1 MAVSNACYCTREEVQ
16 RALDIKPTQIDA
28 LRVDRALETA
38 RDDIEAL
45 THRRFYNVIETHY
58 FDWPNYQYAYPW
70 RIWMDAAELADVTV
84 NVPVVKSG
92 TTTITPANI
101 FWGNPVYPVAPYTY
115 FELNRSTNSS
125 FGISSTPQRDVSVT
139 GTFGYWIKTTAA
151 GNLGAAI
158 TDTTGTSVTVTN
170 SNSHGVGDVMTVDSE
185 SLLVQDR
192 NWVTTAQT
200 QVSGATTAST
210 ADNALTVSG
219 GTFYAGETLLLDSE
233 QMLITSVTSPV
244 LTVKRAWN
252 GTVLATHSGATIY
265 AGRLLSVGRGFGG
278 TTAATHSNNAAVTI
292 ATIPGSVKS
301 LAIAEALNIIQQ
313 ETSGYARQVGEPG
326 AAIPATGG
334 SIPDLRDQ
342 VYQRYG
348 RKVRRRVI

>member
-1 MAVSNACYCTREEVQ
+1 VAVSNACYCTREEVQ

-45 THRRFYNVIETHY
+45 THRRFYNVLETR
-58 FDWPNYQYAYPW
+58 FVDWPNYDYAYPW
-70 RIWMDAAELADVTV
+70 RVWLDAAELADITST
-84 NVPVVKSG
+84 VPVVTTG
-92 TTTITPANI
+92 TEVIPADNL
-101 FWGNPVYPVAPYTY
+101 FWGNPKYPYPPFNYV
-115 FELNRSTNSS
+115 EINRSTNSS
-125 FGISSTPQRDVSVT
+125 FGVSTTPQRDISILGV
-139 GTFGYWIKTTAA
+139 FGYWNRTTAA
-151 GNLGAAI
+151 GNLAAAI

-170 SNSHGVGDVMTVDSE
+170 SNSPGVGDVMIVNSE
-185 SLLVQDR
+185 SLLVTDR
-192 NWVTTAQT
+192 NWVTTSQT
-200 QVSGATTAST
+200 QSSGCTTASNS
-210 ADNALTVSG
+210 DNSLTVSG
-219 GTFYAGETLLLDSE
+219 GTFFAGETLLLDAE
-233 QMLITSVTSPV
+233 QMLVTSVNGSV